1 MSEEYSIGAIAHIRT
16 DFPTKFGIPRQSGIV
31 DGLRARIVFE
41 PGFANPDAVRGIEQF
56 SHLWLIW
63 RISAVPDGMHS
74 LTVRPPRLGGN
85 KKLGVFATR
94 SPFRP
99 NSLGLSSVKLERVEY
114 SDTLGPVLTVSGADL
129 MDMTPIIDIKPY
141 LPYTDSH
148 PDALCGFADEVRSY
162 SLEVDF
168 PESLLERLPEDKRGG
183 ALGMLAHDPRPQY
196 HDDPDR
202 LYGVLFAGYD
212 IQFTVKDGVLA
223 VRDVVPEG
231 TGDVSP

>member
-1 MSEEYSIGAIAHIRT
+1 MLHHKNPKSFDLGFFAWAVQDEN
-16 DFPTKFGIPRQSGIV
+16 
-31 DGLRARIVFE
+31 RAAAR
-41 PGFANPDAVRGIEQF
+41 
-56 SHLWLIW
+56 
-63 RISAVPDGMHS
+63 SAVSNQPSGLLLS
-74 LTVRPPRLGGN
+74 PRFPFFRN
-85 KKLGVFATR
+85 VYQESTACRSTICTAFATR

-148 PDALCGFADEVRSY
+148 PEALCGFADEVRSY
-162 SLEVDF
+162 SLEVEF
-168 PESLLERLPEDKRGG
+168 PDSLLERLPEDKRGG

-202 LYGVLFAGYD
+202 LYGVLYAGYD